1 MLGSS
6 YKWYIHIE
14 MTADELEENS
24 APQTE
29 PQIDQKTESVPIGI
43 ARVRAE
49 WKAAGLVESAVKPEE
64 PEVETVLFAE
74 IDGGAGIGDYVLEC
88 GTVKDRL
95 ALSQDAMDRL
105 ISSGELDSIVVQGS
119 DSTRRRMV
127 SESSMKR
134 FEEDSAIDP
143 EALLRAAKSMA
154 DHTLAEAVQALQ
166 AEIEELRNTQGKVL
180 QQMKDMLLLEVRNL
194 KEQDRDLTSFVYE
207 LAEEI
212 RRTFPKKRR

>member
-1 MLGSS
+1 MAAS
-6 YKWYIHIE
+6 
-14 MTADELEENS
+14 ELEENN

-29 PQIDQKTESVPIGI
+29 LQTDDKTESVPVGI

-49 WKAAGLVESAVKPEE
+49 WEAAGLVEHAAKPAE
-64 PEVETVLFAE
+64 PEVEPVLFTE

-88 GTVKDRL
+88 EAVRSQL
-95 ALSQDAMDRL
+95 ALSRDAMDRL
-105 ISSGELDSIVVQGS
+105 IASGELDSVVIQGP
-119 DSTRRRMV
+119 DGVKRRMV
-127 SESSMKR
+127 SESSVRR

-143 EALLRAAKSMA
+143 EALRRAAKSMA
-154 DHTLAEAVQALQ
+154 DRTLAESIQALQ

-207 LAEEI
+207 LTEEI
-212 RRTFPKKRR
+212 RRVLPKSKK